1 MQKRRTR
8 NKRLRLTDEEY
19 IKNKIAIYNAK
30 RSLDHIVV
38 GNDGQAYYGT
48 AEDVEQEREN
58 RTPRN
63 FEYVY
68 GGGGSRPRRRNTTHR
83 QKHRRHRSRK
93 A

>member
-1 MQKRRTR
+1 MQTRRNR

-30 RSLDHIVV
+30 RNLDHIVV

-68 GGGGSRPRRRNTTHR
+68 GGGRRRRNTTR
-83 QKHRRHRSRK
+83 RRKHRRHRSRK